1 MLVERSTAAG
11 WRQVADDS
19 DWSTRVRWQ
28 LNSGA
33 YVAEL
38 SWTIPQ
44 GTTLGEYRV
53 SHFGFDGRG
62 AEFAGRS
69 EVFEIVSGDGPG

>member
-53 SHFGFDGRG
+53 SHFGFDASGTEFRG
-62 AEFAGRS
+62 TS
-69 EVFEIVSGDGPG
+69 TVFEIASDETP